1 MTERRVV
8 ITGVGAVSPIGIQKE
23 DIWQAVLEGRQGVRS
38 ITRFDAS
45 SFSSRIA
52 AEVVDYDAHDYLDAK
67 RARRLDRFSQFGLT
81 AARLAANDAR
91 LDMAKE
97 ERERVGVFV
106 GSALG
111 GIAYAEEQHVD
122 FVSAGIRRVSPM
134 LALAVFGG
142 ASSANIAIDLGVNGP
157 ALGNANSCASGT
169 IAVGEAFRAIK
180 NAEVDVALAGG
191 VEAPLAPLTFGAF
204 ALIKVLSSRNDDPA
218 TASRPFDRDRDG
230 FVMGEAAG
238 ILVLEE
244 MGHAL
249 RREAQIYGE
258 VLGFGVSSDGY
269 HMTAPRPDGVQA
281 ARAITLALREA
292 GVQPRE
298 IEYVAA
304 HASSTGLN
312 DSTETHAIALALGEH
327 AYRIPV
333 SGTKGMHAHALGA
346 SGALE
351 LVICSLALQRGVIP
365 STVNLFDP
373 DPSCD
378 LNYVRD
384 RPLVKRVGR
393 LVKNSFGFGGV
404 NASLVLGAVT
414 Q

>member
-23 DIWQAVLEGRQGVRS
+23 DIWGAVLEGRQGVRH

-45 SFSSRIA
+45 SFSSQIA
-52 AEVVDYDAHDYLDAK
+52 AEVMDYDAHDYLDAK

-81 AARLAANDAR
+81 AARLAATDAR
-91 LDMAKE
+91 LDMEKE
-97 ERERVGVFV
+97 ERERIGVYV

-142 ASSANIAIDLGVNGP
+142 ASSANIAIDLGVYGP

-180 NAEVDVALAGG
+180 RDEIDMALAGG

-249 RREAQIYGE
+249 RRGAQIYGE
-258 VLGFGVSSDGY
+258 VLGFGVSSDGF
-269 HMTAPRPDGVQA
+269 HMTAPRPDGLQA

-292 GVQPRE
+292 GVRPEE

-312 DSTETHAIALALGEH
+312 DSTETHAIKLALGDH

-333 SGTKGMHAHALGA
+333 SGTKGMHAHSLGA

-351 LVICSLALQRGVIP
+351 LVIASLTLQRGVIP
-365 STVNLFDP
+365 ATVNLFEP

-384 RPLVKRVGR
+384 RPLAKHVNR

-404 NASLVLGAVT
+404 NASLVLGGVE